1 MITQN
6 IHTDSKSK
14 EELLEDIWEFDGWL
28 AGYKMLIRES
38 EVDHSVDPR
47 TAAIDTLEAV
57 QAQFFQEVL
66 RE

>member
-14 EELLEDIWEFDGWL
+14 EELLEDIEEFDGWL

-38 EVDHSVDPR
+38 EVDHSVDAR
-47 TAAIDTLEAV
+47 TAAIETVEAV